1 MADTESE
8 RKETHMKSIDEL
20 NFPDELAYSRDHLWA
35 RINGDRVRI
44 GITDYAQD
52 QLGDIVYVEL
62 PEPEDHFDAD
72 EEFGSIESV
81 KTVSQLHSP
90 LAGTVS
96 AINPLLED
104 EPATIASSPY
114 DAGWLIEITPDDG
127 VEAVES
133 MISKASY
140 LQMLSD

>member
-1 MADTESE
+1 MKPISE
-8 RKETHMKSIDEL
+8 LHL
-20 NFPDELAYSRDHLWA
+20 PDGLVYSRDHLWA
-35 RINGDRVRI
+35 VVNDGRIRI

-62 PEPEDHFDAD
+62 PEPGDHFDAD

-90 LAGTVS
+90 LAGTVA
-96 AINPLLED
+96 AINTLLED

-114 DAGWLIEITPDDG
+114 EAGWLIEITPDDG
-127 VEAVES
+127 AEALKS